1 MEDRRF
7 IIERLKSICSEY
19 ADILGM
25 VILFGSI
32 SRGEGTD
39 SSDIDLYVESK
50 ELKMTTDKL
59 CTSKRYKDFR
69 RDLSS
74 NFEKSLDVLAYGGKR
89 DTGLIRKSTLWKQI
103 EKDGVLIYDQ
113 RAKAV

>member
-1 MEDRRF
+1 MDDRGY
-7 IIERLKSICSEY
+7 IIEKLKNICSEY
-19 ADILGM
+19 SDILGM

-32 SRGEGTD
+32 SRNEGKD
-39 SSDIDLYVESK
+39 DSDIDLYVESK

-69 RDLSS
+69 KDLSRS
-74 NFEKSLDVLAYGGKR
+74 FEKSLDVLAYGGKR
-89 DTGLIRKSTLWKQI
+89 DTGLIRKSMLWKQI

-113 RAKAV
+113 RTKAV

>member
-1 MEDRRF
+1 MEERGY
-7 IIERLKSICSEY
+7 IIEKLKSICFEY

-25 VILFGSI
+25 VILFGSV
-32 SRGEGTD
+32 SRGEVREG
-39 SSDIDLYVESK
+39 SDIDLYVESK

-69 RDLSS
+69 NELNNSFNRS
-74 NFEKSLDVLAYGGKR
+74 FDVLAYGGKR
-89 DTGLIRKSTLWKQI
+89 DTRLIRKSMLWKQI